1 MSKLRI
7 ALAQLNTTVGDIE
20 GNQGRIAE
28 AILRAKAWFTDLVI
42 VPELALTGY
51 PPEDLLLK
59 PQFIDANERALKR
72 LLPLTQGIVAIVGYV
87 QQQRDGS
94 LYNAAA
100 VLAGGRR
107 LATYH
112 KRCLPNYG
120 VFDEKR
126 YFTPGSEVLL
136 LQVGKI
142 PVGVTICEDLWEL
155 QPARDLAKAGAQL
168 IVNLSASPYH
178 AGKLALRQKLFS
190 KRAKENGVCVA
201 FCNLIGGQ
209 DELVF
214 DGASLVVDASG
225 SIVGQARQFAEDL
238 LVVDLELASKSLPQR
253 PALPALAKQGILKPV
268 EEIYEALSLGLKDYV
283 RKNGFSSV
291 VLGLSGGVDSALTAT
306 IAVDALGSSR
316 VKALVMPSRF
326 SSRETQQDARKLA
339 ETLGIESWDVS
350 IESLFVSYLK
360 TLRRFFRSMPANT
373 TEQNI
378 QARIRGNL
386 LMALSNKFG
395 WLVLT
400 TGNKSE
406 TATGYTTLYGDMAG
420 GLALIKD
427 VPKTLVYQLARYRN
441 RRRNK
446 PVIPQSILQ
455 RAPTAELALGQKDQ
469 DTLPPYEMLDRI
481 LQAYVEENRSLKQ
494 IIQGQRVPVEVA
506 QGVVKMVDRSEYKR
520 RQAPPGIKITP
531 RAFGRDRRMPITNQY
546 QEC

>member
-28 AILRAKAWFTDLVI
+28 AILRAKAWFADLVI

>member
-506 QGVVKMVDRSEYKR
+506 QSVVKMVDRSEYKR